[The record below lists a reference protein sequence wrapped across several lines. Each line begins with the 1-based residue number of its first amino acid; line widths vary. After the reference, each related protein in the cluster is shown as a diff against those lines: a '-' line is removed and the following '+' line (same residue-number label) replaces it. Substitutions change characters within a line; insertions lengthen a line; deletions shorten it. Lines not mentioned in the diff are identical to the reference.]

1 MKFGKQ
7 LLLKQK
13 KQWSQSYINYKAA
26 KKIIKKLR
34 QSLPK
39 DWDPTKLS
47 APIEETYS
55 KEFFDLLNQ
64 ELQKIKEF
72 YAEKEQRVVEEFS
85 RLKSS
90 QKETRFIYEDA
101 LELSEKI
108 AALNDYVTLNVT
120 GFSKILKKHDKHLKA
135 NTKKKYLQKV
145 FSLDMVKNHTLDDL
159 ESQIHT
165 FLLKTIP
172 DEEIS
177 HEPKLQKDEKQ
188 QTIHAP
194 VVDELEIDKLE
205 PHKIHH
211 LWIKISENAMSLP
224 IQLPLLVAKGRP
236 GPILGITA
244 AIHGNEINGIP
255 LIHRLFSEIDVN
267 ELCGTVIACIVVNP
281 IGYMR
286 KTREFDNV
294 DLNRIFPG
302 KANGTVSDIF
312 VYRLLHNIIS
322 KFEYHLDLHTASFGR
337 INSLYIRADM
347 TDPVASRMALL
358 QNAQIIVHHAG
369 IDGSMRNAAMQLG
382 IKSITVEIG
391 NPQSFQKRYIKHALL
406 GVTQTMKYLK
416 MIPSDEEIKLNQPT
430 LVSHSYWLYT
440 DVGGVLV
447 VFPDVNTWVRKGEK
461 VAQVK
466 SIFGTVVKVYYA
478 PEDGIVIGKN
488 NTPVNQTGDRILH
501 LGIVKGYFGKK

>member
-159 ESQIHT
+159 ESQIHVSFSYLLLT
-165 FLLKTIP
+165 AFLRH
-172 DEEIS
+172 S
-177 HEPKLQKDEKQ
+177 C
-188 QTIHAP
+188 
-194 VVDELEIDKLE
+194 
-205 PHKIHH
+205 
-211 LWIKISENAMSLP
+211 S
-224 IQLPLLVAKGRP
+224 RP
-236 GPILGITA
+236 
-244 AIHGNEINGIP
+244 
-255 LIHRLFSEIDVN
+255 FQ
-267 ELCGTVIACIVVNP
+267 
-281 IGYMR
+281 MR
-286 KTREFDNV
+286 KFHMNQNYKRMKNNKQFMH
-294 DLNRIFPG
+294 
-302 KANGTVSDIF
+302 
-312 VYRLLHNIIS
+312 LLLMSWKLTSWN
-322 KFEYHLDLHTASFGR
+322 HT
-337 INSLYIRADM
+337 
-347 TDPVASRMALL
+347 
-358 QNAQIIVHHAG
+358 
-369 IDGSMRNAAMQLG
+369 
-382 IKSITVEIG
+382 KSIIYG
-391 NPQSFQKRYIKHALL
+391 LRFP
-406 GVTQTMKYLK
+406 K
-416 MIPSDEEIKLNQPT
+416 MQCHYQFNFLF
-430 LVSHSYWLYT
+430 W
-440 DVGGVLV
+440 
-447 VFPDVNTWVRKGEK
+447 
-461 VAQVK
+461 
-466 SIFGTVVKVYYA
+466 
-478 PEDGIVIGKN
+478 
-488 NTPVNQTGDRILH
+488 
-501 LGIVKGYFGKK
+501 

>member
-236 GPILGITA
+236 GPILGIT
-244 AIHGNEINGIP
+244 
-255 LIHRLFSEIDVN
+255 
-267 ELCGTVIACIVVNP
+267 
-281 IGYMR
+281 
-286 KTREFDNV
+286 
-294 DLNRIFPG
+294 
-302 KANGTVSDIF
+302 
-312 VYRLLHNIIS
+312 
-322 KFEYHLDLHTASFGR
+322 
-337 INSLYIRADM
+337 
-347 TDPVASRMALL
+347 
-358 QNAQIIVHHAG
+358 
-369 IDGSMRNAAMQLG
+369 
-382 IKSITVEIG
+382 
-391 NPQSFQKRYIKHALL
+391 
-406 GVTQTMKYLK
+406 
-416 MIPSDEEIKLNQPT
+416 
-430 LVSHSYWLYT
+430 
-440 DVGGVLV
+440 
-447 VFPDVNTWVRKGEK
+447 
-461 VAQVK
+461 
-466 SIFGTVVKVYYA
+466 
-478 PEDGIVIGKN
+478 
-488 NTPVNQTGDRILH
+488 
-501 LGIVKGYFGKK
+501 